1 MEAAIE
7 VANTGDTLWLVSRA
21 PLTGRIKVGLKIL
34 NSSGETIFESPGTPP
49 IRQALAP
56 GEKIPLAVNIKA
68 PEHVGQYTL
77 KIDLVNQNICWF
89 EEHGSKPLLLPFQ
102 VTPN

>member
-1 MEAAIE
+1 MEAAVE

-34 NSSGETIFESPGTPP
+34 NCSGETVFESHGVPP
-49 IRQALAP
+49 IQQALAP
-56 GEKIPLAVNIKA
+56 GERIQLAVNIKA
-68 PEHVGQYTL
+68 PERSGEYTL
-77 KIDLVNQNICWF
+77 KIDLVDQNICWF

-102 VTPN
+102 MTS